1 MFLYPHIFIKLKNK
15 IKIVLLV
22 TLCLVVSVLLIP
34 EMLQFDKV
42 KSEIVHQLSTS
53 LAGKVQVSE
62 IRWSWLP
69 FPHLSLKNA
78 SFVTDEVNIIVPA
91 VRLYPDWMS
100 FFGKEIGISKVIITH
115 PRITAKV
122 LPAFAVPGQSFFQK
136 KTKVIIEKGTLE
148 IEAQSEWPL
157 YKHLSFQTFSVSA
170 DITPESIEFNLIS
183 VPSFAG
189 GLTIKGVYEFSGDVY
204 NFDIATERLKLHE
217 AITSLGEQVRFVPVP
232 SEVNLKAHIEGKG
245 LQEMRA
251 DIVGDLP
258 CSLVKT
264 TDKELP
270 LTCGFADISLV
281 KNSDDFSVV
290 IKNLAIKEPGI
301 SLAGQIKK
309 YLPPNEQE
317 PRWLIDLQGTD
328 MNLSEIRAAVMTLW
342 GDHPVTQIVTS
353 IVLGGTAG
361 KGGYKFDGTVADFED
376 IRKMTITAENI
387 HADIH
392 VPEVDLDLSEAEG
405 AMLIQ
410 DGNLILHN
418 ASARLK
424 NSRGRNC
431 SLLLGIPEDS
441 EVFEL
446 ELDID
451 ADLADLPDTLLQL
464 VEHQGFQKEVKKF
477 TNVSG
482 SATGHLHLGDR
493 LSDIAVSVD
502 VKNIKLLAEY
512 EHLNW
517 GFEVNDGSLE
527 VRPKSVSWQGIT
539 GTLGPHQIWDVKGN
553 IQWEDDVQI
562 QIDVL
567 DASVSG
573 TALAVEDFKYFP
585 MMKIIFDK
593 NIDFLDGFLKLSN
606 TVLSGPVL
614 HPEKW
619 KYQTTIDLDG
629 VRWESPFLPT
639 HVTSEKGTLK
649 VSDTGVEITEL
660 NGRLFEDSFVL
671 HGKLTHNNF
680 ADWQGS
686 VTLSGSVHQDF
697 AQWLKKKDWIPPAF
711 FPSIP
716 CNIKN
721 IDYTWNTNE
730 LSLKGIVIPG
740 EAAQERPRL
749 EFSYKS
755 SVDNPFALKLDI
767 FGETERGVLQVDLL
781 DNLPETVE
789 LSWQG
794 AISGQTV
801 GTIFEDKNILHGL
814 VQGELN
820 ISISP
825 DPQKTYMEGAL
836 KAEKLRWYWGGTAFD
851 HININNLQI
860 SGKGKEAVIEN
871 LTLGFPNGETVS
883 TGGNVF
889 LSEDGLK
896 IDFDLTSPSLSL
908 LTVVGFIS
916 DLSIQKDLVL
926 SKDAKKDASVKS
938 WSITGH
944 VNFNINE
951 FISGDKA
958 TPENSLKISTL
969 VWAPLVGS
977 FVLHPQGRVVA
988 EISSGRLCCLSATG
1002 KWYSDPSMGDS
1013 TFSLT
1018 SDCPQPSSFE
1028 NILPCLGFDQD
1039 LIVGELGI
1047 NAKLS
1052 GQVNNW
1058 KNGSVTITSK
1068 QGRILR
1074 LRALSNIFKVVNLTD
1089 LFTSFEYSGTDDKG
1103 FAYNDLL
1110 LESFVD
1116 NNKLI
1121 IEKAVVKGEGLNLF
1135 ARGFLDLGTLNT
1147 DIVVLIAPLKTLD
1160 AIVAKV
1166 PLVGRVIGGDNATV
1180 ITIPVG
1186 IKGNIRDPEVTI
1198 LPPSAVGEGL
1208 LSIVK
1213 NALML
1218 PFHILSP
1225 ILPEKLENG
1234 L

>member
-1 MFLYPHIFIKLKNK
+1 MFSYPQILIRLKNK
-15 IKIVLLV
+15 IKIVLLAI
-22 TLCLVVSVLLIP
+22 LCLAVSVLLIP
-34 EMLQFDKV
+34 EILQFDEV
-42 KSEIVHQLSTS
+42 KGEIVHQLGTS
-53 LAGKVQVSE
+53 LDGRVHVSE

-69 FPHLSLKNA
+69 FPHISLKDA
-78 SFVTDEVNIIVPA
+78 SFVNEQVDIAVPV
-91 VRLYPDWMS
+91 VRLFPDWMS
-100 FFGKEIGISKVIITH
+100 FWGQEIGISKVIITR
-115 PRITAKV
+115 PRIAAKV
-122 LPAFAVPGQSFFQK
+122 LPTFAVPAQSFFQK

-157 YKHLSFQTFSVSA
+157 LKHISVNTFSATA
-170 DITPESIEFNLIS
+170 DISPESVAFSLLT

-189 GLTIKGVYEFSGDVY
+189 GLALRGVYEFPGSTY
-204 NFDIATERLKLHE
+204 NLDIAGERLKLHE
-217 AITSLGEQVRFVPVP
+217 AINALGEQVQFVPVP

-245 LQEMRA
+245 PQEMRV
-251 DIVGDLP
+251 DIAGELP
-258 CSLVKT
+258 GFLVKT
-264 TDKELP
+264 SDKELP
-270 LTCGFADISLV
+270 LASGFAEISLQ
-281 KNSDDFSVV
+281 KKSEDFSVI
-290 IKNLAIKEPGI
+290 IKSLALKELGL

-309 YLPPNEQE
+309 YLPADEQE
-317 PRWLIDLQGTD
+317 PHWLIDLQGTE

-342 GDHPVTQIVTS
+342 GDHFVTQIVSS
-353 IVLGGTAG
+353 IVLGGTANQV
-361 KGGYKFDGTVADFED
+361 GYRFDGTVADFED

-392 VPEVDLDLSEAEG
+392 VPEVDLDLSDAEG
-405 AMLIQ
+405 SMLIQ
-410 DGNLILHN
+410 DGNLILQN
-418 ASARLK
+418 ASAHYK

-431 SLLLGIPEDS
+431 SLLLGIPENT

-464 VEHQGFQKEVKKF
+464 VEHQGFQEEVKKF
-477 TNVSG
+477 ANVSG
-482 SATGHLHLGDR
+482 SATGHLRLGDR

-502 VKNIKLLAEY
+502 VKDIKLLAEY
-512 EHLNW
+512 AHLNW
-517 GFEVNDGSLE
+517 GFEVTDGALE
-527 VRPKSVSWQGIT
+527 VRPTSVGWQGIT
-539 GTLGPHQIWDVKGN
+539 GTLGPHQIRDGKGSV
-553 IQWEDDVQI
+553 QWEDDVQI
-562 QIDVL
+562 QIEAL

-573 TALAVEDFKYFP
+573 TALAVENFKYFP
-585 MMKIIFDK
+585 MMKILLDK
-593 NIDFLDGFLKLSN
+593 NINFLDGFLNLSK

-639 HVTSEKGTLK
+639 PVTSNKGTLQ
-649 VSDTGVEITEL
+649 VSDTGVDITDL
-660 NGRLFEDSFVL
+660 GGRLFEDSFVL
-671 HGKLTHNNF
+671 QGSLTHNNF

-686 VTLSGSVHQDF
+686 VSLSGSVHQEF
-697 AQWLKKKDWIPPAF
+697 AQWCKKKDWIPPAF

-716 CNIKN
+716 CTLKN
-721 IDYTWNTNE
+721 MDYTWNTRE
-730 LSLKGIVIPG
+730 QSLKGTVIPG
-740 EAAQERPRL
+740 DSAVERPRL
-749 EFSYKS
+749 EVSYRS
-755 SVDNPFALKLDI
+755 SVDNPLALQLDI
-767 FGETERGVLQVDLL
+767 YGETERGVLHVDLL
-781 DNLPETVE
+781 DNLPETLE

-801 GTIFEDKNILHGL
+801 GAIFEDKNILHGL
-814 VQGELN
+814 VQGELD

-836 KAEKLRWYWGGTAFD
+836 KAEKFRWYWGGTAFN
-851 HININNLQI
+851 HIDINSLQV
-860 SGKGKEAVIEN
+860 SGKGKEAVVQN
-871 LTLGFPNGETVS
+871 LTLDFPNGESVS

-896 IDFDLTSPSLSL
+896 IDFDLTSQSLSL
-908 LTVVGFIS
+908 LTVAGFIS
-916 DLSIQKDLVL
+916 DLSLQKDLIF
-926 SKDAKKDASVKS
+926 SKEPKKDASVKS
-938 WSITGH
+938 WTITGN
-944 VNFNINE
+944 VNFNIKE

-958 TPENSLKISTL
+958 TPENSLKTSTL
-969 VWAPLVGS
+969 VWAPLVGN

-1018 SDCPQPSSFE
+1018 SDCPDPSSFE
-1028 NILPCLGFDQD
+1028 SILPCLGFDQD

-1058 KNGSVTITSK
+1058 KNGSVAITSK

-1089 LFTSFEYSGTDDKG
+1089 LFTSFEYTGSDDKG

-1135 ARGFLDLGTLNT
+1135 AKGFLDLGTLNT

-1186 IKGNIRDPEVTI
+1186 IQGNIRDPEVTI

-1213 NALML
+1213 NALLL
-1218 PFHILSP
+1218 PFYILSP
-1225 ILPEKLENG
+1225 ILPEKVENG
-1234 L
+1234 K